1 MTQKKL
7 TVRQQIADN
16 LHDAMCT
23 YNHVD
28 YCSYEYEKWDDFHTR
43 RYSAKAEYL
52 EKADRVLKIAND
64 DAQALAF
71 AKALK
76 R

>member
-1 MTQKKL
+1 MTHKKL

-23 YNHVD
+23 YNHID
-28 YCSYEYEKWDDFHTR
+28 YCSYEYENWENLHQNSVKH
-43 RYSAKAEYL
+43 EYL
-52 EKADRVLKIAND
+52 EKANRVLKIAND

-71 AKALK
+71 SKALK